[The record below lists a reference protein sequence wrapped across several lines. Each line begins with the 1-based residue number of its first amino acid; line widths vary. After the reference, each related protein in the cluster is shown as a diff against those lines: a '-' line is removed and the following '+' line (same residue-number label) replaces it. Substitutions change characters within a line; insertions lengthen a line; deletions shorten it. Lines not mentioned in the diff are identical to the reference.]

1 MCSICLQNFLVSS
14 KPLKYYFCAPLREV
28 ACNCITEILVLYV
41 KVKKFCWQDI
51 IHNVNPD
58 INACLA
64 IWCGILQELVEEESL
79 HHSDIIQEGFVDSYN
94 NLTLKSVMMLKWVLS
109 NCHSVRYIMK
119 TDDDMFV
126 NINNLV
132 RLLKVRNMSN
142 LLVGALICGARP
154 IADTQNK
161 WWVSAAFIDMNCLF
175 KEKGVFGNFRG
186 YPYLCMCT
194 LYTSECDIMELTLQW
209 TSQKSL
215 EHHITRLVVVVSIDV
230 MLLRTQVWLLV
241 VSTL

>member
-1 MCSICLQNFLVSS
+1 MFHLFSEILGCF
-14 KPLKYYFCAPLREV
+14 KTFEKYFHAPLREV
-28 ACNCITEILVLYV
+28 ACNHITDILLLWV
-41 KVKKFCWQDI
+41 KVKKFCWQDS

-58 INACLA
+58 SNACRA

-79 HHSDIIQEGFVDSYN
+79 HYSDIIQEGFVDSYN
-94 NLTLKSVMMLKWVLS
+94 NLTLKSVMMLKWVVS

-161 WWVSAAFIDMNCLF
+161 W
-175 KEKGVFGNFRG
+175 
-186 YPYLCMCT
+186 
-194 LYTSECDIMELTLQW
+194 
-209 TSQKSL
+209 
-215 EHHITRLVVVVSIDV
+215 
-230 MLLRTQVWLLV
+230 
-241 VSTL
+241 